1 MVKRANAH
9 ASELVNPASEQ
20 TRAGQVAA
28 TRKTNMQAKRS
39 KLPTQASRRAC
50 REATKSVGHT
60 NSYKLGNKRGL
71 SNTTNKVFII
81 KRSQLIK

>member
-28 TRKTNMQAKRS
+28 TRKVKHAS
-39 KLPTQASRRAC
+39 KKANIKIYRHELAGARVEVNQISRPR
-50 REATKSVGHT
+50 
-60 NSYKLGNKRGL
+60 
-71 SNTTNKVFII
+71 
-81 KRSQLIK
+81 